1 MRFGLTSNK
10 KVVKFLEGDLGE
22 AFNMTIRVFSK
33 AGDSYYKVE
42 GDVTADNI
50 KSYVSQ
56 YK

>member
-1 MRFGLTSNK
+1 MTSNK

-56 YK
+56 YN